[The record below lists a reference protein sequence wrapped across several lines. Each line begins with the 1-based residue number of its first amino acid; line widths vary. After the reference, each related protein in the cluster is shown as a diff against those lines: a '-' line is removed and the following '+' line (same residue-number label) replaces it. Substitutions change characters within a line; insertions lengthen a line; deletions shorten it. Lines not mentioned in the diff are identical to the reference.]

1 MILFTAGYPGSGK
14 TELLKLIVSDKAIT
28 GQVKVNLV
36 DPVLLRPP
44 EYAQM
49 SPDDQRA
56 ARLAAWEVTQEQLTE
71 TIAVEP
77 NTTLIIYDSCA
88 AKLKTMLP
96 HFKLAKARG
105 HTIFYVFL
113 GSKVEECKARA
124 GANWPPM
131 NVISSYA
138 ADFGESAPRLRPLC
152 THFRFIKNND
162 DPDRIVMKD
171 AASKLAKAIVD
182 VKTNRVQESE
192 AAHRPAGGA
201 R

>member
-14 TELLKLIVSDKAIT
+14 TELVKLITSDKALV
-28 GQVKVNLV
+28 GKVKVNLV

-49 SPDDQRA
+49 SAEDQRA
-56 ARLAAWEVTQEQLTE
+56 ARLASWEVAQESLREAIATE
-71 TIAVEP
+71 P
-77 NTTLIIYDSCA
+77 DTTLIIYDSCA

-96 HFKLAKARG
+96 HFKLAKARN
-105 HTIFYVFL
+105 HTIFYVFM
-113 GSKVEECKARA
+113 GSKVDECKARA

-131 NVISSYA
+131 DVISGYA
-138 ADFGESAPRLRPLC
+138 TDFGESAPRLRPLC
-152 THFRFIKNND
+152 THFRFVKNND
-162 DPDRIVMKD
+162 DPDRVIMKD
-171 AASKLAKAIVD
+171 AASKLAKAILD
-182 VKTNRVQESE
+182 VKTDRVPQQQ